1 MGDLS
6 ILKIVPEPYLNSDA
20 LENLIYRYIYPKSY
34 LIGGGAVNPLY
45 AVEQMHLVKKLWC
58 KENGRQLMH
67 FILGYSEKESA
78 HIYRPESILP
88 DAYHICEYFDSEFQI
103 IFGIHRKRDDTWH
116 IHFVANSVSYLN
128 GRKLPKKKMNDIDL
142 ANHIE
147 AGAIYTD
154 FVRVY
159 YY

>member
-1 MGDLS
+1 MS
-6 ILKIVPEPYLNSDA
+6 ILKIVPDSYINQDA
-20 LENLIYRYIYPKSY
+20 LENVIHRYIFPKSY
-34 LIGGGAVNPLY
+34 LIGGYGVNPLC
-45 AVEQMHLVKKLWC
+45 AAEQMHLVKKLWC
-58 KENGRQLMH
+58 KETGRQLEH
-67 FILGYSEKESA
+67 FVLGYSDYESA
-78 HIYRPESILP
+78 HIQKAESLLP
-88 DAYHICEYFDSEFQI
+88 DAYLVCEYFGREFQI
-103 IFGIHRKRDDTWH
+103 VFGIHRKRDNTWH